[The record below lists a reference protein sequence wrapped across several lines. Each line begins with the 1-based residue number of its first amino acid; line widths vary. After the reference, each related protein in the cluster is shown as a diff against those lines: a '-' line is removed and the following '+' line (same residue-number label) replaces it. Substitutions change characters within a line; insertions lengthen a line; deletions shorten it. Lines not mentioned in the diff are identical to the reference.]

1 MDTVA
6 PRTVKDRIEEARFD
20 GIFVLRTNAKVPPLL
35 KALGIARPPRLQATG
50 PPAVAAAAPMPRA
63 CRGRP
68 RRSATCT

>member
-50 PPAVAAAAPMPRA
+50 PPAAASAPAPRTR
-63 CRGRP
+63 RGRP
-68 RRSATCT
+68 RRSATCA